1 MQFVL
6 WLIYSFGY
14 DEVHDDYKV
23 VGVFYTYE
31 QAEVSEKRLN
41 GPDKFVNGK
50 FHWAIIARGHNV
62 YKGRNIYSFD
72 LTDKKWE
79 KTVAQPSYRGGDLVL
94 WLAVLEKS
102 IRYSEVTN
110 FDGDYEVEIYV
121 ESPVSPFPTEE
132 RKETSHQDNRA
143 TKNSDLVPLNTVK
156 IKSTGNMELV
166 AGECTNNYE
175 VLPKDP
181 SIIFGGKRKSSRHI
195 NGLLRCGKLDE
206 VKVTSHGSLYRKQS
220 YHQSLKCV
228 MPQTIRE
235 AFVSWS
241 HRRVDKAIR
250 NTWRM
255 IPYQHVFFAAYG
267 K

>member
-50 FHWAIIARGHNV
+50 FHWAIIARGDNV

-79 KTVAQPSYRGGDLVL
+79 KTWSNPLIEEETWFCGWQC
-94 WLAVLEKS
+94 WQ
-102 IRYSEVTN
+102 
-110 FDGDYEVEIYV
+110 VEIYV

-132 RKETSHQDNRA
+132 REETSHQDNRA
-143 TKNSDLVPLNTVK
+143 TKNSRNSAADTWH
-156 IKSTGNMELV
+156 M
-166 AGECTNNYE
+166 
-175 VLPKDP
+175 
-181 SIIFGGKRKSSRHI
+181 
-195 NGLLRCGKLDE
+195 LL
-206 VKVTSHGSLYRKQS
+206 SLF
-220 YHQSLKCV
+220 SLKCV

-235 AFVSWS
+235 AV
-241 HRRVDKAIR
+241 VTGELIR
-250 NTWRM
+250 PSGT
-255 IPYQHVFFAAYG
+255 PG
-267 K
+267 G

>member
-50 FHWAIIARGHNV
+50 FHWAIIAHGDNV

-72 LTDKKWE
+72 LTDEKWE
-79 KTVAQPSYRGGDLVL
+79 KTWSNPLIEEETWFCGWQCWQVIFLSFVIIRNSPRCLGYEGD
-94 WLAVLEKS
+94 KS

-156 IKSTGNMELV
+156 IKSTRNMELV
-166 AGECTNNYE
+166 ADVEN
-175 VLPKDP
+175 
-181 SIIFGGKRKSSRHI
+181 
-195 NGLLRCGKLDE
+195 
-206 VKVTSHGSLYRKQS
+206 
-220 YHQSLKCV
+220 
-228 MPQTIRE
+228 
-235 AFVSWS
+235 
-241 HRRVDKAIR
+241 
-250 NTWRM
+250 
-255 IPYQHVFFAAYG
+255 
-267 K
+267 